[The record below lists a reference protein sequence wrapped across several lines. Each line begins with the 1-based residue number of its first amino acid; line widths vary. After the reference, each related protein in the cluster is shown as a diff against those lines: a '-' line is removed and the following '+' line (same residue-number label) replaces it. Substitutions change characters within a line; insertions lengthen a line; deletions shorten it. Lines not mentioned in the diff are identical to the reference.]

1 MKKRTAII
9 GKMKSS
15 KHWERTHKYGVRV
28 PRNIREAFEIDAEN
42 GNTLWWDAL
51 LKEIANVKNSI

>member
-15 KHWERTHKYGVRV
+15 KYWERTHKYGVRV
-28 PRNIREAFEIDAEN
+28 PMNVKEAFEIDAEN
-42 GNTLWWDAL
+42 GNTLWSDAIGL
-51 LKEIANVKNSI
+51 EMKNS